1 MGNVAF
7 SAYVTNLE
15 LYNEGRLCGS
25 RVDFPITHGDGTSLK
40 ETVNEM
46 LRSIHVDGEVHGGYF
61 IIGYKTDIKGLADC
75 LGEYEN
81 LFMLNF
87 LAHKLAKMDC
97 SKAQFEA
104 MLEFGKNTGS
114 AEGLINLADNADSF
128 YFMPKVTND
137 YQLGYEYAVNS
148 GLFAEELK
156 SIGTLAD
163 YIDYE
168 AYGRDIRLKDNGI
181 YTEGGYI
188 SLKDNI
194 KIYFDSSKDKIPEFG

>member
-15 LYNEGRLCGS
+15 LYNKGELYGKRL
-25 RVDFPITHGDGTSLK
+25 DFPITHGDGTSLK

-46 LRSIHVDGEVHGGYF
+46 LRGIHVDGNGYGGYS

-97 SKAQFEA
+97 GKEQFEA

-114 AEGLINLADNADSF
+114 AEELINLADNADCF

-168 AYGRDIRLKDNGI
+168 AYGRGIRLKDNGI

-188 SLKDNI
+188 LLKDDI
-194 KIYFDSSKDKIPEFG
+194 KTYFDSSKDKIPEFG

>member
-15 LYNEGRLCGS
+15 LYNEGRLYGK
-25 RVDFPITHGDGTSLK
+25 RVDFPITHDDGTSLK

-46 LRSIHVDGEVHGGYF
+46 LCRIRVDGEVHGGYS

-114 AEGLINLADNADSF
+114 VEGLINLADNADSF

-156 SIGTLAD
+156 NIGTLAD

-188 SLKDNI
+188 SLKDDI
-194 KIYFDSSKDKIPEFG
+194 KTYFDSSKDKIPEFG

>member
-7 SAYVTNLE
+7 SAYVMNLR
-15 LYNEGRLCGS
+15 LFNEGRLCGV
-25 RVDFPITHGDGTSLK
+25 RVDFPITHDDGVSLK
-40 ETVNEM
+40 ETVNGM
-46 LRSIHVDGEVHGGYF
+46 LCRIRVDGKAHGGYV
-61 IIGYKTDIKGLADC
+61 IMGYQTDIKGLADC

-81 LFMLNF
+81 LFMLNS

-104 MLEFGKNTGS
+104 MLAFGKNTGS
-114 AEGLINLADNADSF
+114 AEELINLADNADCF
-128 YFMPKVTND
+128 YFMPEVMND

-181 YTEGGYI
+181 YSEGGYI
-188 SLKDNI
+188 SLKDDI
-194 KIYFDSSKDKIPEFG
+194 KAYFDPSKDKTPEFG